1 MSQRCRRRAEGII
14 YLTLFT
20 YTARTTWDT
29 ASSPIEHFNNRF
41 SLTDNN
47 PTSPHLSCAIYY
59 YLQNRIMACIPSDK
73 KVPYS
78 NLSATSPHNSPPP
91 LKMCSITIELVTRRP
106 CLLPVWW
113 EGHGTGLKLIRTT
126 SPHLHPGTKLPPIKK
141 SPCSLSSPVLHPLM
155 PDRYKSDRRLRWIK
169 TKSMQLRKC
178 VKEKILSKHT
188 T

>member
-29 ASSPIEHFNNRF
+29 ASSPIEHFFNSF

-73 KVPYS
+73 KVQYS

-113 EGHGTGLKLIRTT
+113 WGHGTGLKLIQTTWFEVT
-126 SPHLHPGTKLPPIKK
+126 SPASGNQAAANQEITLQFIFPG
-141 SPCSLSSPVLHPLM
+141 SSPTHARSL
-155 PDRYKSDRRLRWIK
+155 
-169 TKSMQLRKC
+169 
-178 VKEKILSKHT
+178 
-188 T
+188 